1 MIVGGDMYG
10 NLDIF
15 LFFDLVFPCSMI
27 IVGIMF
33 YNNRNKKINIFSGY
47 RSDMSMKN
55 NNTWKFANE
64 YLGNLLKNLG
74 ISLFIITLFIS
85 FGFINNDSES
95 ISIQGIIIYIVQVF
109 IIIASVISVEYALKK
124 NFDKEGNKIS
134 NKIN

>member
-1 MIVGGDMYG
+1 MGIW
-10 NLDIF
+10 IFF

>member
-1 MIVGGDMYG
+1 
-10 NLDIF
+10 
-15 LFFDLVFPCSMI
+15 
-27 IVGIMF
+27 MF